1 MHGPEQTGTLLRRGG
16 FRRAMTKNKQSQ
28 PKPKQP
34 RGRRTGHP
42 TNHKLNQATTDE
54 FEQEGMGV
62 APKE

>member
-1 MHGPEQTGTLLRRGG
+1 
-16 FRRAMTKNKQSQ
+16 MTKNKQSQ

-42 TNHKLNQATTDE
+42 TDRNLNQATTDE

>member
-1 MHGPEQTGTLLRRGG
+1 MEQTGNPAARRR
-16 FRRAMTKNKQSQ
+16 FPKAMAKTKQSQ

-42 TNHKLNQATTDE
+42 TDRKLNQATTDE

>member
-1 MHGPEQTGTLLRRGG
+1 
-16 FRRAMTKNKQSQ
+16 MTKTKPTQ

-42 TNHKLNQATTDE
+42 TDNKLNQATSDE